1 MKRQAGF
8 TFAEFVLVL
17 GVLIIMAVLAWVNIM
32 AGANQAG
39 LSFGVSQKSS
49 EMCDECVESR
59 ACHRLWVWEKRKDRP
74 APDCGK
80 E

>member
-8 TFAEFVLVL
+8 TFADFVLVL
-17 GVLIIMAVLAWVNIM
+17 SVLIIMAVLAWVNIM
-32 AGANQAG
+32 AGADQAG
-39 LSFGVSQKSS
+39 LSYGLSQATN
-49 EMCDECVESR
+49 EMCDECVEPQ

>member
-32 AGANQAG
+32 AGADQAG

-59 ACHRLWVWEKRKDRP
+59 ACHKLWLWENRQARP
-74 APDCGK
+74 VLSCNED
-80 E
+80 